1 MAQVGKK
8 LARKDKDKTESQKVD
23 ERRPKDK
30 RRGPECKG
38 TKDRGTVSADGFFL
52 WLRGHTL

>member
-8 LARKDKDKTESQKVD
+8 LERKDKDKTESQKVD

-30 RRGPECKG
+30 RKGP
-38 TKDRGTVSADGFFL
+38 
-52 WLRGHTL
+52 